1 MLGWSLRLVKKC
13 LGYKVPHKEDAKKRL
28 LVWFVCVSEA
38 FTSSTPAVKFWLQ
51 VEFEEKIV
59 GDINYLINKTSLF
72 LSVAEKAKHQF

>member
-1 MLGWSLRLVKKC
+1 M
-13 LGYKVPHKEDAKKRL
+13 
-28 LVWFVCVSEA
+28 WFVCVTED